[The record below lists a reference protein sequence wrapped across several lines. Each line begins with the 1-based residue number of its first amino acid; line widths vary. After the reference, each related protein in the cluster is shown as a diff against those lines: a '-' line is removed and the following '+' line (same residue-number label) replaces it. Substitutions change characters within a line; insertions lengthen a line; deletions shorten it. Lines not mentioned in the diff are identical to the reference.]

1 MPADR
6 SPRQPDSRTPHPR
19 HPEPAPGPWSPRD
32 ESELDRT
39 ISYRF
44 PRSPGR
50 ETHTV
55 HLPAWGDQEEIGF
68 ATVAEP
74 PPSAPAPEGRR
85 GARGWILALVAAVL
99 VGVVGGGGVWAAA
112 KLGGGGTQPQDV
124 LPANAIAYVRLDLD
138 PSAEQKL
145 ALFGIGRRFSA
156 TRDAFG
162 GDDPREAL
170 GKALVNALG
179 KDGAGLAEVDY
190 ARDVEPWLGD
200 RAGLAVLPSADGGDP
215 VGAIAVQV
223 RDEAAARA
231 GIARLGPRDGKGGL
245 AFRDGYAVI
254 APSQEL
260 ADQYVTAAPLSG
272 EPRFAGDLQALGEPG
287 VLSFWADVEK
297 AVEAAYPRRD
307 GAEPLLDRV
316 KGMRFAGALRFSGDY
331 AELAGIT
338 RGGKT
343 APGRPEPVRIGEL
356 PATTVAAA
364 SFSGLGDL
372 LREQWPSIEQA
383 ANGAGGGPY
392 AETLDAARQYGLSL
406 PDDLVTLLGRNL
418 TLALDETGLDG
429 PRPAFGAVLTT
440 DTTKAQDVVDR
451 VKAYLNGIE
460 RPADFAT
467 ASGDGRFVLAT
478 TPEYAA
484 ALGGG
489 GALAESE
496 TFRLAVPDAG
506 NATYAVYA
514 DLDRLEK
521 LYLSGAGE
529 AERRDL
535 EKLRAVGLSGTS
547 GEAGSGFTLRVVFD

>member
-6 SPRQPDSRTPHPR
+6 SPRQPDPRTPHPR
-19 HPEPAPGPWSPRD
+19 HTEPASGPWSPRD
-32 ESELDRT
+32 ESDLDRT

-44 PRSPGR
+44 PRPSGR
-50 ETHTV
+50 EAHTV
-55 HLPAWGDQEEIGF
+55 RLPGWSEQEEIGF
-68 ATVAEP
+68 TTVAEP
-74 PPSAPAPEGRR
+74 PPHAPAPAPKGRR

-99 VGVVGGGGVWAAA
+99 VGVVGGGGVWAAS
-112 KLGGGGTQPQDV
+112 KLSGGGTQPQDV
-124 LPANAIAYVRLDLD
+124 LPADAIAYVRLDLD
-138 PSAEQKL
+138 PSADQKL
-145 ALFGIGRRFSA
+145 ALFGIARRFSA
-156 TRDAFG
+156 TRDVVG

-170 GKALVNALG
+170 VTALG
-179 KDGAGLAEVDY
+179 KDGSGLAKVDY

-200 RAGLAVLPSADGGDP
+200 RVGLAVLPSTGGDDP

-223 RDEAAARA
+223 RDEAAARE
-231 GIARLGPRDGKGGL
+231 GIARLGLRDGKGGL

-254 APSQEL
+254 APTQEL
-260 ADQYVTAAPLSG
+260 ADRYVTAAPLSG
-272 EPRFAGDLQALGEPG
+272 EPRFADDLRTLGEPG

-297 AVEAAYPRRD
+297 VAAAAWPSRN

-316 KGMRFAGALRFSGDY
+316 KDMRFAGALRFSGDY

-338 RGGKT
+338 CGGKT

-356 PATTVAAA
+356 PASTVAAA

-372 LREQWPSIEQA
+372 LREQWPSIERA

-418 TLALDETGLDG
+418 TLALDERGLDG
-429 PRPAFGAVLTT
+429 SQPHFGAVLTT
-440 DTTKAQDVVDR
+440 DAAKAQDVVDR
-451 VKAYLNGIE
+451 VKAYLDGIE

-467 ASGDGRFVLAT
+467 AGGDGRFVLAT

-484 ALGGG
+484 TLGGGG

-521 LYLSGAGE
+521 LYLSGAGD
-529 AERRDL
+529 AGRRDL

-547 GEAGSGFTLRVVFD
+547 GEAGSSFTLRVVFD